1 MIFWKKH
8 AARQEL
14 KGYIDIIPERSFN
27 VVRDFL
33 LYNIAETPLVI
44 EQADAEET
52 AMIEEAM
59 REYENDPSA
68 FTPWKTVKKEM
79 GLV

>member
-1 MIFWKKH
+1 MNATAN

-33 LYNIAETPLVI
+33 SYIAETPLVI
-44 EQADAEET
+44 EQADTEET
-52 AMIEEAM
+52 AMIKEAM

>member
-1 MIFWKKH
+1 MNETTS
-8 AARQEL
+8 AVRQEL
-14 KGYIDIIPERSFN
+14 KRYIDIIPERSFN

-33 LYNIAETPLVI
+33 SYIAETPLVI

-79 GLV
+79 GRA